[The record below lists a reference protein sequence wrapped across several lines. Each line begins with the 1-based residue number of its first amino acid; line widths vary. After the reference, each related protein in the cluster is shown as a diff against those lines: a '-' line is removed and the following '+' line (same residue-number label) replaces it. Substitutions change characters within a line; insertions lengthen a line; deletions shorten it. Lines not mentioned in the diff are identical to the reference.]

1 MKKIAL
7 FLFVIILGSSC
18 EGVMKSSYINEFETF
33 ITTLDQKADGYAK
46 ADWEKAEST
55 FGKLAEED
63 FKKYE
68 SSLTPE
74 ERSKVNA
81 LKGKYYA
88 IIAKNATKNIG
99 KEFKDAI
106 EQLKGG
112 IEEINKELEKK

>member
-1 MKKIAL
+1 MKQIAL
-7 FLFVIILGSSC
+7 FLFISIIILSC
-18 EGVMKSSYINEFETF
+18 DNVMKSSYINEFDSF
-33 ITTLDQKADGYAK
+33 ITNLDQKADGYNK
-46 ADWEKAEST
+46 ADWEKAETT
-55 FGKLAEED
+55 FTKLAEED

-74 ERSKVNA
+74 ERSKINS
-81 LKGKYYA
+81 LKGKYYV
-88 IIAKNATKNIG
+88 IVAKNATKNIG

>member
-1 MKKIAL
+1 MKQIAL
-7 FLFVIILGSSC
+7 LLFISIIISSC
-18 EGVMKSSYINEFETF
+18 DGVMKSSYINEFDSF
-33 ITTLDQKADGYAK
+33 ITNLDQKADSYNK
-46 ADWEKAEST
+46 ADWEKAET
-55 FGKLAEED
+55 NFTKLAEED

-74 ERSKVNA
+74 ERSKVNS

-88 IIAKNATKNIG
+88 IVAKNATKNIG
-99 KEFKDAI
+99 KEFKDAL

>member
-1 MKKIAL
+1 MKQIAL
-7 FLFVIILGSSC
+7 FLFISIIISSC
-18 EGVMKSSYINEFETF
+18 DGVMKSSYINEFDSF
-33 ITTLDQKADGYAK
+33 ITNLDQKAEGYNK
-46 ADWEKAEST
+46 ADWEKAETT
-55 FGKLAEED
+55 FTKLAEED

-74 ERSKVNA
+74 ERSKVNS
-81 LKGKYYA
+81 LKGKYYV
-88 IIAKNATKNIG
+88 IVAKNATKNIG